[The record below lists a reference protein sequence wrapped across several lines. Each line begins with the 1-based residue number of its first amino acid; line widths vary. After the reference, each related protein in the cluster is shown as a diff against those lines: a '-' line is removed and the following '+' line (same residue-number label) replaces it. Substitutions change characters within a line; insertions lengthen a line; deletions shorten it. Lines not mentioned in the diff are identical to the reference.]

1 MSFIYQTID
10 TLKKQLNSL
19 ISNRKKVIKMYQAE
33 ILFTDDFRDITFTA
47 HIAIWSLANFYKF
60 FLEIYEF
67 LKECDIIFP
76 RRRQWHPAPVL
87 LPGRSYGRRS
97 LVGCSPWGR

>member
-10 TLKKQLNSL
+10 TLKKQLNSF

-33 ILFTDDFRDITFTA
+33 ILFTDDFRDITFNA

-60 FLEIYEF
+60 FLEIY
-67 LKECDIIFP
+67 
-76 RRRQWHPAPVL
+76 
-87 LPGRSYGRRS
+87 
-97 LVGCSPWGR
+97 

>member
-1 MSFIYQTID
+1 
-10 TLKKQLNSL
+10 
-19 ISNRKKVIKMYQAE
+19 MYQAE
-33 ILFTDDFRDITFTA
+33 ILFTDDFRDITFNA